1 MKFLPKVMPI
11 SELMNTESISKIC
24 KESTV
29 PIILT
34 KNGCGDMVLMNVALY
49 ESLIEE
55 INTIKLLNEAL
66 NDPNREEGRQDFN
79 EFMDELIEERNEK

>member
-1 MKFLPKVMPI
+1 MPI
-11 SELMNTESISKIC
+11 SELKNIENISRVC

-34 KNGCGDMVLMNVALY
+34 KNGYGDMVLMNVALY

-66 NDPNREEGRQDFN
+66 NDPKREEKRQDFN

>member
-11 SELMNTESISKIC
+11 SKLKNIENISRVC

-34 KNGCGDMVLMNVALY
+34 KNGYGDMVLMNVALY

-79 EFMDELIEERNEK
+79 EFMDELIEKRNGK

>member
-11 SELMNTESISKIC
+11 SELKNIENISRVC

-34 KNGCGDMVLMNVALY
+34 KNGYGDMVLMNVALY